1 MMRFMNGFLLRQL
14 ISALRLATVESLP
27 EREEEFPQ
35 PSIEEIAPDIADAAQ
50 APVAPGFF
58 DNHDGYGFREPFY
71 KPRGSRVK
79 VNFKGSAKPADPAEK
94 IGICVHQT
102 AVEFGTT
109 KQARARWANRIRQ
122 GMLPD
127 DIIAKF
133 GCLDVSDQDQVA
145 KAAQRMALHERFW
158 KVPYHFVS
166 LLNGDVLFNNKL
178 SSYTYHVGGANGPLY
193 GWALEGTFPIV
204 EAKRKAKHSKFD
216 EFVIETG
223 RQGLRLAV
231 LKGREANPNNFSL
244 VLPHRAYTKGRRA
257 DTGEEIWKEI
267 VLPVAKELDLTP
279 DYEAKY
285 SNGLWIPKAWDDEAH
300 YDLKGKLVA

>member
-1 MMRFMNGFLLRQL
+1 MNGFLLRQL

-79 VNFKGSAKPADPAEK
+79 VNFKGRAKPADPAEK

-109 KQARARWANRIRQ
+109 KRARARWANRIRQ
-122 GMLPD
+122 GILPD

-133 GCLDVSDQDQVA
+133 GCSDVSDPEQVA
-145 KAAQRMALHERFW
+145 RAAQRMALHERFW

-178 SSYTYHVGGANGPLY
+178 SSYTYHGGGANGPLY

-231 LKGREANPNNFSL
+231 LKGREASPNSFRL

-257 DTGEEIWKEI
+257 DTGEWIWKEI

-279 DYEAKY
+279 DYEARY
-285 SNGLWIPKAWDDEAH
+285 SNGLWIPKAWDDDAH
-300 YDLKGKLVA
+300 YDLKGKRVA